1 MRCLLNIHPGAK
13 ISYIMKKIN
22 RVNSIVQCIIQVFK
36 LFLKTF
42 APIMSSVDTDYE
54 KYMKGF
60 KISYSGDSGRKK

>member
-1 MRCLLNIHPGAK
+1 
-13 ISYIMKKIN
+13 MKKIN